1 MRRKVKAG
9 LQYSVM
15 IIITGFLLW
24 LSFNSIETAEG
35 QSKFDFLAN
44 VWGSANKL
52 FLFLSAA
59 VAVLSHL
66 TRAERW
72 KLLLNPIGYET
83 SLKKSFASVMIGY
96 FVNLAIPRGGEIS
109 RCYNLYRL
117 NKTPVDVSLGTVV
130 AERAID
136 LIFLIVLLCTALLI
150 QLDDLIL
157 FYESDEVRNLTK
169 RSDEGGGKFYLI
181 IVAIIIFILACFL
194 IFRYLLSIR
203 TYFVKRH
210 LTKIRNIYRGVK
222 SGIKSILQL
231 RKRGF
236 FIFYSLMIWVLYYFM
251 MYFVMLAFPE
261 TENLGLQAALTIFVI
276 GGIAMAIPLPGG
288 AGSFHV
294 LVSTGLILLY
304 GLSQDKSIAFTFIF
318 HGWQTLVIIIVGAIS
333 LIWSQAQAKKRDEI
347 NNRKN

>member
-1 MRRKVKAG
+1 
-9 LQYSVM
+9 M